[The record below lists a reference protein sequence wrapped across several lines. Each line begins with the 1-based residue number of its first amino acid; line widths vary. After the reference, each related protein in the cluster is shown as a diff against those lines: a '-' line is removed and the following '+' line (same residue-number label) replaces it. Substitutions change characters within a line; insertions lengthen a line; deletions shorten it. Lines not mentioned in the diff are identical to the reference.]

1 MRSLLSRH
9 RGCHGRRHGYEH
21 HHEESF
27 MGGHFG
33 VRRPVRF
40 LSYKLDLDEGQT
52 KELARILDRLKTD
65 RAQAAVDERRTLSA
79 FAEAVQGATFAEEVA
94 GSGAST
100 RKKTADLLADAVV
113 TALREIH
120 GLLNED
126 QRERLAY
133 LIRTGA
139 LSL

>member
-1 MRSLLSRH
+1 
-9 RGCHGRRHGYEH
+9 
-21 HHEESF
+21 

-40 LSYKLDLDEGQT
+40 LSYKLDLDEKQT

-79 FAEAVQGATFAEEVA
+79 FAEAVQGETFAEEIA

-100 RKKTADLLADAVV
+100 RKQTADLLADAVV